1 MKEVKNI
8 QVVNW
13 LLSFVKP
20 LSLKMSGAVLLG
32 IISNLSV
39 IGITFLGLKEMFAI
53 LSGDTNSVM
62 KTFWLLILC
71 GVIRGV
77 ARYME
82 QYLNHDI
89 AFSLLANV
97 RSSIFKVLRK
107 LGPAKLSGKNSG
119 DMITAITTDVE
130 ALEVFFAHTIS
141 PVFIAIGTS
150 LVLVSY
156 LLTNH
161 LYLGL
166 ILLLGHL
173 FVGVFVPVISYK
185 QHEKTGSVYQ
195 ETFVS
200 LNQQVIEN
208 VDSIRDI
215 NQFSLEEE
223 KLASLH
229 EAGEKLNQEY
239 QKKLKQSSK
248 IQILSEFGVIGT
260 TILMILAGT
269 QLDLSVSQQVTT
281 SIITLSSFG
290 SVLALSGLG
299 NALLSTFASG
309 KRLFAL
315 VNEEPNVVFNSDKQ
329 QHKNEFN
336 DLVIENLSFSY
347 DEKQILDNL
356 NINLEKG
363 VTLGIG
369 GESGKGKSTL
379 LKLLMRYF
387 DPNQG
392 RILFDKTNLKDYS
405 ETELHSLESVMEQKT
420 FIFADTIKNNISLK
434 NEKISQEDIEKAAEA
449 ASLSEW
455 IESLPDKYETKI
467 GGQNRGVS
475 DGEKQRIGLAR
486 VFLHD
491 APLLLLDEPTSSLDY
506 LNEQKI
512 LQTIKHISE
521 GKTTIVVSHRES
533 TLNIADKVMI
543 IE

>member
-62 KTFWLLILC
+62 KTFWLLIFC

-260 TILMILAGT
+260 TILIILVGT

-467 GGQNRGVS
+467 GGQYRGVS

-512 LQTIKHISE
+512 LQTIKNISE
-521 GKTTIVVSHRES
+521 GKTTIVVSHRKS
-533 TLNIADKVMI
+533 TLNIADEVMI

>member
-223 KLASLH
+223 KLAGLH

-260 TILMILAGT
+260 TILMILVGT

-315 VNEEPNVVFNSDKQ
+315 VNEEPNVVFNSNKQ
-329 QHKNEFN
+329 QNENEFN

-392 RILFDKTNLKDYS
+392 RILFDKINLKDYS

-512 LQTIKHISE
+512 LHTIKHISE

>member
-1 MKEVKNI
+1 MKEVRNT
-8 QVVNW
+8 QVINW

-200 LNQQVIEN
+200 VNQQVIEN

-260 TILMILAGT
+260 TILMILVGT
-269 QLDLSVSQQVTT
+269 KLDLSVSQQVTT

-315 VNEEPNVVFNSDKQ
+315 VNEEPNIVFNSNKQ
-329 QHKNEFN
+329 QNENEFN

-512 LQTIKHISE
+512 LHTIKHISE

-533 TLNIADKVMI
+533 TLNIADKVMV

>member
-1 MKEVKNI
+1 MKEVKNT
-8 QVVNW
+8 QVINW

-208 VDSIRDI
+208 IDSIRDI

-223 KLASLH
+223 KLAGLH

-260 TILMILAGT
+260 TILMILVGT

-315 VNEEPNVVFNSDKQ
+315 VNEEPNVVFNSNKQ
-329 QHKNEFN
+329 QNENEFN

-512 LQTIKHISE
+512 LHTIKHISE

>member
-1 MKEVKNI
+1 MKEVKNT
-8 QVVNW
+8 QVINW

-39 IGITFLGLKEMFAI
+39 IGITFLGLKEMFTI
-53 LSGDTNSVM
+53 LSGNTNSVM

-260 TILMILAGT
+260 TILMILVGT

-336 DLVIENLSFSY
+336 DLVIEKLSFSY

-467 GGQNRGVS
+467 GGQYRGVS

-506 LNEQKI
+506 LNEKKI
-512 LQTIKHISE
+512 LHTIKHISE

-533 TLNIADKVMI
+533 TLDIADKVMI

>member
-53 LSGDTNSVM
+53 LSGNTNSVM

-260 TILMILAGT
+260 TILMILVGT

-336 DLVIENLSFSY
+336 DLVIEKLSFSY

-467 GGQNRGVS
+467 GGQYRGVS

-506 LNEQKI
+506 LNEKKI
-512 LQTIKHISE
+512 LHTIKHISE

-533 TLNIADKVMI
+533 TLDIADKVMI

>member
-1 MKEVKNI
+1 MKEVKNT
-8 QVVNW
+8 QVINW

-53 LSGDTNSVM
+53 LSGDTTSVM

-229 EAGEKLNQEY
+229 EAGKKLNQEY

-260 TILMILAGT
+260 TILMILVGT

-420 FIFADTIKNNISLK
+420 FIFADTIKNNLSLK

-512 LQTIKHISE
+512 LHTIKHISE

>member
-260 TILMILAGT
+260 TILMILVGT
-269 QLDLSVSQQVTT
+269 KLDLSVSQQVTT

-315 VNEEPNVVFNSDKQ
+315 VNEEPNIVFNSNKQ
-329 QHKNEFN
+329 QNENEFN

-512 LQTIKHISE
+512 LHTIKHISE

>member
-1 MKEVKNI
+1 MKEVRNT
-8 QVVNW
+8 QVINW

-166 ILLLGHL
+166 ILLFGHL

-200 LNQQVIEN
+200 VNQQVIEN

-260 TILMILAGT
+260 TILMILVGT

-315 VNEEPNVVFNSDKQ
+315 VNEEPNVVFNSNKQ
-329 QHKNEFN
+329 QSENEFN

-512 LQTIKHISE
+512 LHTIKHISE

-533 TLNIADKVMI
+533 TLNIADKVMV

>member
-1 MKEVKNI
+1 MKEVKNT
-8 QVVNW
+8 QVINW

-53 LSGDTNSVM
+53 LSGDTTSVM

-166 ILLLGHL
+166 ILLFGHL

-260 TILMILAGT
+260 TILMILVGT

-315 VNEEPNVVFNSDKQ
+315 VNEEPNIVFNSNKQ
-329 QHKNEFN
+329 QKENEFN

-512 LQTIKHISE
+512 LHTIKHISE

-533 TLNIADKVMI
+533 TLNIADKVMV

>member
-200 LNQQVIEN
+200 VNQQVIEN

-260 TILMILAGT
+260 TILMILVGT

-315 VNEEPNVVFNSDKQ
+315 VNEEPNVVFNSNKQ
-329 QHKNEFN
+329 QNENEFN

-512 LQTIKHISE
+512 LHTIKHISE

-533 TLNIADKVMI
+533 TLNIADKVMV

>member
-1 MKEVKNI
+1 MKEVKNR
-8 QVVNW
+8 QVINW

-53 LSGDTNSVM
+53 LSGDATSVM

-71 GVIRGV
+71 GVIRGI
-77 ARYME
+77 ARYTE

-173 FVGVFVPVISYK
+173 FVGIFVPVVSYK

-195 ETFVS
+195 DTFVL

-223 KLASLH
+223 KLTRLH
-229 EAGEKLNQEY
+229 EAGENLNQEY

-260 TILMILAGT
+260 TIIMILVGT

-299 NALLSTFASG
+299 SALLSTFASG

-315 VNEEPNVVFNSDKQ
+315 VNEEPNVVFNSNKQ
-329 QHKNEFN
+329 QDKNEFN

-347 DEKQILDNL
+347 GNKQILDNL
-356 NINLEKG
+356 TINLEKG
-363 VTLGIG
+363 TTLGIG

-434 NEKISQEDIEKAAEA
+434 NEEISQEDIEKAAEA

-467 GGQNRGVS
+467 GGQYRGVS

-506 LNEQKI
+506 LNEQNI
-512 LQTIKHISE
+512 LHTIERISE

-533 TLNIADKVMI
+533 TLNIADEVMT

>member
-166 ILLLGHL
+166 ILLFGHL

-200 LNQQVIEN
+200 VNQQVIEN

-223 KLASLH
+223 KLAGLH

-260 TILMILAGT
+260 TILMILVGT

-315 VNEEPNVVFNSDKQ
+315 VNEEPNVVFNSNKQ
-329 QHKNEFN
+329 QSENEFN

-512 LQTIKHISE
+512 LHTIKHISE

-533 TLNIADKVMI
+533 TLNIADKVMV

>member
-260 TILMILAGT
+260 TILMILVGT

-315 VNEEPNVVFNSDKQ
+315 VNEEPNIVFNSNKQ
-329 QHKNEFN
+329 QNENEFN

-434 NEKISQEDIEKAAEA
+434 NETISQEDIEKAAEA

-512 LQTIKHISE
+512 LHTIKHISE

-533 TLNIADKVMI
+533 TLNIADKVMV

>member
-1 MKEVKNI
+1 MKEVKNT
-8 QVVNW
+8 QVINW

-53 LSGDTNSVM
+53 LSGNTNSVM

-185 QHEKTGSVYQ
+185 QHEKIGSVYQ

-223 KLASLH
+223 KLAGLH

-260 TILMILAGT
+260 TILMILVGT

-315 VNEEPNVVFNSDKQ
+315 VNEEPNIVFNSNKQ
-329 QHKNEFN
+329 QNENEFT

-512 LQTIKHISE
+512 LHTIKHISE

>member
-141 PVFIAIGTS
+141 PIFIAIGTS
-150 LVLVSY
+150 FVLVGY

-239 QKKLKQSSK
+239 QKKLEQSSK

-260 TILMILAGT
+260 TILMILVGT

-315 VNEEPNVVFNSDKQ
+315 VNEEPNVVFNSNKQ
-329 QHKNEFN
+329 QNENEFN

-512 LQTIKHISE
+512 LHTIKHISE

>member
-260 TILMILAGT
+260 TILMILVGT
-269 QLDLSVSQQVTT
+269 KLDLSVSQQVTT

-315 VNEEPNVVFNSDKQ
+315 VNEEPNIVFNSNKQ
-329 QHKNEFN
+329 QSENEFN

-512 LQTIKHISE
+512 LHTIKHISE

-533 TLNIADKVMI
+533 TLNIADKVMV